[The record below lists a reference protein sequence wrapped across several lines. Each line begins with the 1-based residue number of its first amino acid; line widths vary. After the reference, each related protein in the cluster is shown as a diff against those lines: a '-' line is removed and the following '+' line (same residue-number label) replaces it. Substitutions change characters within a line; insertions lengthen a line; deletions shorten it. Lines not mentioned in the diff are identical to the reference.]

1 MLPKG
6 DPHTIRLYDMG
17 PRSVLTVQCS
27 CGRVGRFAS
36 GELER
41 RHKLPSDT
49 LIYDLQY
56 RLRCDFCRRKKDMR
70 ILLWDGEPMMSHSP
84 HDVGAHRGIVE
95 GEVPERV
102 RY

>member
-1 MLPKG
+1 
-6 DPHTIRLYDMG
+6 
-17 PRSVLTVQCS
+17 VQCS

-36 GELER
+36 GELQTQ
-41 RHKLPSDT
+41 HKLPSDT

-56 RLRCDFCRRKKDMR
+56 RLRCGFQQCRRRRGMR
-70 ILLWDGEPMMSHSP
+70 ILLWDGEPMMAHSP
-84 HDVGAHRGIVE
+84 HDIGARLVIVE